1 MTESAT
7 QRVMDAY
14 LRSLPTGGDL
24 AASFA
29 PDVVW
34 TFTES
39 GEQVRGRD
47 AGRAHPGAGWLEWGT
62 P

>member
-1 MTESAT
+1 
-7 QRVMDAY
+7 MDAY

-34 TFTES
+34 TFMES